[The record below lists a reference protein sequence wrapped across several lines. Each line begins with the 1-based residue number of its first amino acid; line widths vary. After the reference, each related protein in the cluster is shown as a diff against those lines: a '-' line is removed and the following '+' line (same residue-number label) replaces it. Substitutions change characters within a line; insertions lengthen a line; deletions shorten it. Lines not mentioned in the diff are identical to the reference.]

1 MFRPYALFAVAA
13 LALSFWA
20 GWAWRGDRA
29 AIAVGTAEVADGRRA
44 LVGEQAARSV
54 DREQVAGVQQA
65 GDTANER
72 EEKVNERYQK
82 RVTAAVAGRDSE
94 LGRLRRHWASCET
107 NRLADGAAASA
118 EAAEQNRLRQI
129 GAAGIVRSC
138 ELAQS
143 ERDEAVDRYRAVE
156 TAING
161 ASPPDL

>member
-1 MFRPYALFAVAA
+1 MVRLYALFAVAA

-20 GWAWRGDRA
+20 GWAWRGDQA
-29 AIAVGTAEVADGRRA
+29 AIIAGTAEVADWRKA
-44 LVGEQAARSV
+44 LVGEQLARSV
-54 DREQVAGVQQA
+54 DHEQVRDVQQA
-65 GDTANER
+65 EDSADKR
-72 EEKVNERYQK
+72 EERLNGEYQER
-82 RVTAAVAGRDSE
+82 VAAAVAGRDSE
-94 LGRLRRHWASCET
+94 LGRLRSHWASCET

-118 EAAEQNRLRQI
+118 EAAEQDRLRRV

-161 ASPPDL
+161 APHP